1 MNIKVHEAL
10 LSIEDTAVSMTEA
23 FLTSRHWWSQDMGA
37 GKHNTVGTRAVI
49 EAAYTARGGPRA
61 AETQEDKDSILLI
74 FASPLSTMVP
84 TLYMLSDS
92 VLTCQM
98 HSWCVI
104 FTVSVSRYNPTT

>member
-1 MNIKVHEAL
+1 
-10 LSIEDTAVSMTEA
+10 
-23 FLTSRHWWSQDMGA
+23 MGT
-37 GKHNTVGTRAVI
+37 GKHNTVGTTAVI

-74 FASPLSTMVP
+74 FASPMSRMVP
-84 TLYMLSDS
+84 SLYMLSDS

-104 FTVSVSRYNPTT
+104 FTVSVPRYNPTT